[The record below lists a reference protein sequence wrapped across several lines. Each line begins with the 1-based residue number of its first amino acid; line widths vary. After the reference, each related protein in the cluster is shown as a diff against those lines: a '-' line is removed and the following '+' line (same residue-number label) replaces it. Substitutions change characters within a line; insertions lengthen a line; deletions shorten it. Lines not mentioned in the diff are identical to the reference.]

1 MTVAETIA
9 DTPLKAKQCL
19 GIQQAARILSALR
32 EHVHVE
38 LTLANVV
45 PRAVQALQENRTT
58 ISYYPKQNW
67 F

>member
-1 MTVAETIA
+1 MTVAEMIA

-19 GIQQAARILSALR
+19 GIQHAARILPALG

-45 PRAVQALQENRTT
+45 PIAVQTLQENHNK
-58 ISYYPKQNW
+58 Y
-67 F
+67 